1 MDNSDVVIIGGG
13 LVGLA
18 FACALKGS
26 GLQVTLIESQSA
38 PRASDELSSDA
49 AQTASHRSNRDGAQ
63 LISGVSPR
71 VSAINGKSRR
81 FLSQIGGWPDDA
93 GCKADY
99 TGMAVWDTQ
108 GTASINFSASE
119 IQQDCL
125 GTIVENAAIVATLYD
140 SAMVLDNLKLM
151 YETELESVDSTEAGY
166 AIRLKDGQEIQSR
179 LLVGADGGQSRVKQL
194 AGLKSIDWSYHQ
206 TAVVTTVELD
216 QPHDN
221 IARQWFTASGPLAL
235 LPLNQPNYCSVV
247 WSSTEPD
254 QILALDAQAFC
265 DQLTRITG
273 KQTQAVLACDK
284 RFSFPLTQRHA
295 VQYTRD
301 GLALIG
307 DAAHTIHPLAGQG
320 VNLGFADAQTL
331 AQTLHQC
338 RLEGQNPGDL
348 KVLKRYENRRKP
360 ENMLMAAVMEGFKR
374 LFGSDD
380 PGVRWLRN
388 GGLRLVNGAGP
399 LKTMAAKLAAG
410 A

>member
-1 MDNSDVVIIGGG
+1 MDNSDIVIIGGG

-18 FACALKGS
+18 FACALKES
-26 GLQVTLIESQSA
+26 GLQVTLIEGQRA
-38 PRASDELSSDA
+38 PRVSEQSSFGASQA
-49 AQTASHRSNRDGAQ
+49 PSHRSKRDGAQ
-63 LISGVSPR
+63 LVSGVSPR
-71 VSAINGKSRR
+71 VSAINEKSRR
-81 FLSQIGGWPDDA
+81 FLSQVGGWPDDG

-99 TGMAVWDTQ
+99 YGMSVWDTQ

-119 IQQDCL
+119 IQQDRL
-125 GTIVENAAIVATLYD
+125 GTIVENAAIVSTLYD
-140 SAMVLDNLKLM
+140 SAMGCDNLELL
-151 YETELESVDSTEAGY
+151 YETELESVDRTEMGY

-206 TAVVTTVELD
+206 TAVVTTVEID
-216 QPHDN
+216 QPHCN

-247 WSSTEPD
+247 WSSSDPE
-254 QILALDAQAFC
+254 QIIALDEQGFC

-273 KQTQAVLACDK
+273 KQTQAVMACDN

-388 GGLRLVNGAGP
+388 GGLRLVNGARP

>member
-1 MDNSDVVIIGGG
+1 
-13 LVGLA
+13 
-18 FACALKGS
+18 
-26 GLQVTLIESQSA
+26 
-38 PRASDELSSDA
+38 
-49 AQTASHRSNRDGAQ
+49 
-63 LISGVSPR
+63 
-71 VSAINGKSRR
+71 
-81 FLSQIGGWPDDA
+81 
-93 GCKADY
+93 
-99 TGMAVWDTQ
+99 MAVWDTQ

-388 GGLRLVNGAGP
+388 SGLRLVNGARP

>member
-1 MDNSDVVIIGGG
+1 MDNSDVAIIGGG

-18 FACALKGS
+18 FACALGES
-26 GLQVTLIESQSA
+26 GLKVTLIESQSA
-38 PRASDELSSDA
+38 PCA
-49 AQTASHRSNRDGAQ
+49 AEKPPLDTSKMPVGQSKKEGAN
-63 LISGVSPR
+63 LASGVSPR

-81 FLSQIGGWPDDA
+81 FLSQIGGWPDDT

-99 TGMAVWDTQ
+99 AGMAVWDTQ
-108 GTASINFSASE
+108 GTASIDFSASE
-119 IQQDCL
+119 IKQDCL
-125 GTIVENAAIVATLYD
+125 GTIVENTAIIASLYQ
-140 SAMVLDNLKLM
+140 SAMVLDNLELLF
-151 YETELESVDSTEAGY
+151 ETALESVEKVESGHK
-166 AIRLKDGQEIQSR
+166 IRLNDGRKIQTS

-194 AGLKSIDWSYHQ
+194 AGFKSVDWSYHQ
-206 TAVVTTVELD
+206 TAIVTTVETER
-216 QPHDN
+216 PHDN
-221 IARQWFTASGPLAL
+221 IARQWFTPNGPVAL
-235 LPLNQPNYCSVV
+235 LPLSAPSYCSIV
-247 WSSTEPD
+247 WSSTDPE
-254 QILALDAQAFC
+254 QILGLDAQGFC
-265 DQLTRITG
+265 DQLTRTTG
-273 KQTQAVLACDK
+273 KQTGTVMATDK

-295 VQYTRD
+295 VQYTRE

-320 VNLGFADAQTL
+320 VNLGFADAQSL

-338 RLEGQNPGDL
+338 RLEGLNPGDL

-380 PGVRWLRN
+380 PGMRWLRN
-388 GGLRLVNGAGP
+388 SGLRLVNGARP

>member
-1 MDNSDVVIIGGG
+1 M
-13 LVGLA
+13 
-18 FACALKGS
+18 
-26 GLQVTLIESQSA
+26 
-38 PRASDELSSDA
+38 
-49 AQTASHRSNRDGAQ
+49 
-63 LISGVSPR
+63 
-71 VSAINGKSRR
+71 
-81 FLSQIGGWPDDA
+81 
-93 GCKADY
+93 
-99 TGMAVWDTQ
+99 
-108 GTASINFSASE
+108 
-119 IQQDCL
+119 
-125 GTIVENAAIVATLYD
+125 
-140 SAMVLDNLKLM
+140 
-151 YETELESVDSTEAGY
+151 
-166 AIRLKDGQEIQSR
+166 
-179 LLVGADGGQSRVKQL
+179 
-194 AGLKSIDWSYHQ
+194 
-206 TAVVTTVELD
+206 TTVELD

-388 GGLRLVNGAGP
+388 SGLRLVNGARP